1 MNNEEIDKKALQN
14 IQRNMSAWQNM
25 VNSKL
30 AEAIKPVAKMSAI
43 LAQAYNP
50 VIAQYQQMANV
61 LHNIMAPYE
70 EMRASIQSSLSSYG
84 EIVNNISLPILN
96 LYYEEVSEEEE
107 SDINNTNEKII
118 TEILQPDQEKKI
130 DVEESPIITLS
141 PINDTV
147 LKYLS
152 ENTEAFYQL
161 SDEDFEIV
169 MAEIYSKLG
178 YNVTRTQATRDGGKD
193 LIIRK
198 AETLGDFIYYV
209 ECKKYAPKRH
219 IGVGIVRNLV
229 GTVNTDRVNGGIL
242 ATTSFFTK
250 DARQFILDNKWNC
263 QIQLH
268 DYTKIKDLLNITI

>member
-70 EMRASIQSSLSSYG
+70 EMHASIQSSLSSYG

-152 ENTEAFYQL
+152 ENPEAFYQL

-169 MAEIYSKLG
+169 MA
-178 YNVTRTQATRDGGKD
+178 
-193 LIIRK
+193 
-198 AETLGDFIYYV
+198 
-209 ECKKYAPKRH
+209 
-219 IGVGIVRNLV
+219 
-229 GTVNTDRVNGGIL
+229 
-242 ATTSFFTK
+242 
-250 DARQFILDNKWNC
+250 
-263 QIQLH
+263 
-268 DYTKIKDLLNITI
+268 

>member
-30 AEAIKPVAKMSAI
+30 AEAIKPVAKMSTI

-130 DVEESPIITLS
+130 DIEESPIITLS

-152 ENTEAFYQL
+152 ENPEAFYQL

-268 DYTKIKDLLNITI
+268 DYTKIKDLLNMTI